1 MSFSVWAQMLLNHL
15 FSNIPVASVRL
26 IVDMLL
32 SILVFSWKLNRSRW
46 LLLWSPQQT
55 KMMRLRLLTTW

>member
-15 FSNIPVASVRL
+15 FRSIPVASVRL

-32 SILVFSWKLNRSRW
+32 SILAFSWKLNRSRW
-46 LLLWSPQQT
+46 LLLWSPQQA